1 MKSLCQGEVVNL
13 ASTDVDLGVS
23 RPLKIGY

>member
-1 MKSLCQGEVVNL
+1 MTILCQGEVVNL
-13 ASTDVDLGVS
+13 ASTDGDLGES